1 TPQLLSCDTP
11 ACVSSTPRPGP
22 AIARM
27 LAGRGTLLAVDNTWG
42 CPGLYRPLALG
53 ADISIVAITKYI
65 AGHSDLMM
73 GSVSAGPRCADQ
85 GWSDAP
91 LLGQNVSP
99 DDTLS
104 ALKRL
109 RTADPRLYMQQAHP
123 RADDPSH

>member
-42 CPGLYRPLALG
+42 CPGLYHPLALG
-53 ADISIVAITKYI
+53 ADISIVAVTKYV

-73 GSVSAGPRCADQ
+73 GSVSAGSRCADQ
-85 GWSDAP
+85 IWTDAR
-91 LLGQNVSP
+91 LLGRTGSP
-99 DDTLS
+99 DDAYS
-104 ALKRL
+104 ALKGL
-109 RTADPRLYMQQAHP
+109 RAAAAPLALHPAHA
-123 RADDPSH
+123 RRS